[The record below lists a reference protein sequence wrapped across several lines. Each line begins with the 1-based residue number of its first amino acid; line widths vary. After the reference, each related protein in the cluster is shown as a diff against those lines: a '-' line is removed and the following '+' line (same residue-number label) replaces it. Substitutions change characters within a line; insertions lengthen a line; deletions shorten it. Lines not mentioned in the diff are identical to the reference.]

1 MSSIQR
7 LEVLEARNIL
17 SGNRNVIVPN
27 SLLAE
32 VIVATNCPFF
42 TQKSGG
48 EVVISKP
55 KLTDLMVE
63 GTMNWLACI
72 NSGVSS
78 SLNPVEKLIGAYLNG
93 ECGEPR
99 NGGKVFE
106 ILARAGL
113 VCFSVPDGLGR
124 GTYVVRQSADSVS
137 LGRGFWLSDVVL
149 GASGTGVSEGRLSKV
164 TQKNDIS
171 FGVRGMGGASG
182 GARGDTYYRST
193 ISQEW
198 TSPPLIVTEALRPG
212 SEEAILLKKLFT
224 NFTGYIFGDLKK
236 TLEVRSE
243 RGGVE
248 LGGEL
253 IEVVLGLQRENE
265 LRSSEIISTSYDPP
279 PGVTYIDENFSISE
293 VRNTV
298 ETTTTRRELRANL
311 SRTFSATGTVLWLD
325 NLCQG
330 GAKPEMILVE
340 GRRKITL
347 AQLVGERQKRLMA
360 DLPRR
365 IGVINNA
372 AQEYAELLMRQ
383 MQERGLILSPS
394 KANYVDPWVRTI
406 HAFWAV
412 QAMYET
418 LKVNYVLESLK
429 RGRAVKP
436 RFFPSS
442 IN

>member
-7 LEVLEARNIL
+7 LEVLEPRNIL

-32 VIVATNCPFF
+32 VIVAANCPFF

-48 EVVISKP
+48 EVVIPKP
-55 KLTDLMVE
+55 KSVDLLIVE
-63 GTMNWLACI
+63 ATNWLACI

-106 ILARAGL
+106 ILARAAL
-113 VCFSVPDGLGR
+113 VCFSVLDGPGR
-124 GTYVVRQSADSVS
+124 GTYVVRQSADSVP
-137 LGRGFWLSDVVL
+137 LDGYWLSDVVL
-149 GASGTGVSEGRLSKV
+149 GASGTGVSKGRLPKV

-171 FGVRGMGGASG
+171 FGVRGMGGVSASG
-182 GARGDTYYRST
+182 GGGNNFRST

-198 TSPPLIVTEALRPG
+198 TSPPLIVPEDLRPG
-212 SEEAILLKKLFT
+212 SEGAILLEKLFAS
-224 NFTGYIFGDLKK
+224 FAGYVFGDLKNFLK
-236 TLEVRSE
+236 VRSE

-248 LGGEL
+248 LGKEL
-253 IEVVLGLQRENE
+253 MEVVLGLQRENE
-265 LRSSEIISTSYDPP
+265 LRSSEIISRSYDPP
-279 PGVTYIDENFSISE
+279 PGVLYIDENFSIDT
-293 VRNTV
+293 VHNTV

-311 SRTFSATGTVLWLD
+311 SSTFSATGTVLWLD

-372 AQEYAELLMRQ
+372 AQEYAKLLMRQ